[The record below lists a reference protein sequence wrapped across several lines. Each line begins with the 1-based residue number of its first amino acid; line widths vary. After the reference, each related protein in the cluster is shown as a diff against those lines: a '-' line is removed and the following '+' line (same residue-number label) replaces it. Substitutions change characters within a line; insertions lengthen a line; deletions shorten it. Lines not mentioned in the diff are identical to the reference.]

1 MPPSHLVVAILMTE
15 IVVKGDGES
24 EKAVANVCFTRNG
37 VSNDLSPN
45 LEGNSRDD
53 ADGLIFAGCHG
64 GELTSRSLTVV
75 VVLSV
80 ELKQWKEQNREQE
93 CPLEGC
99 QLEVAARRL
108 MFFAS
113 SD

>member
-1 MPPSHLVVAILMTE
+1 MTE
-15 IVVKGDGES
+15 IVVKGAGES
-24 EKAVANVCFTRNG
+24 EKAVNVCCTRNG

-75 VVLSV
+75 VILSD
-80 ELKQWKEQNREQE
+80 ELKQWKER
-93 CPLEGC
+93 GGSKVGKDAKH
-99 QLEVAARRL
+99 QLAGALSRVK
-108 MFFAS
+108 
-113 SD
+113 